1 MRELELKRVV
11 AADFDVR
18 PERLVIPGASLAG
31 RETRQVHDVY
41 FDTEDLRLARW
52 GATLRWRDGDG
63 WTVKIPRPSRA
74 VAVLNRE
81 EVHID
86 GDPTAIPAEAVA
98 LVAPFARNSGLVEV
112 AQLDTDRT
120 VRFWERTDGTVL
132 GELVDD
138 RVVAMTKDGPV
149 CFREIEFELAAEA
162 DAAALE
168 AVAEY
173 LKAGDV
179 AAVPKLVRALGDAA
193 ADSADVVCQPLP
205 KHPSAAEVINAAIAT
220 SVYRLLI
227 HLPAARLGTDSEGV
241 HQARVATRRLRSDLR
256 TFAPLL
262 EKRWAKQL
270 RRELKWLADELGAVR
285 DVDVLDALITSAL
298 DANPEIHPA
307 SGTEIRDHLATQRK
321 EHRNIL
327 LGHLADGRAIEL
339 FDHLVDAAADP
350 RVRPRAHRPASVV
363 ALIPPVQATWA
374 ALRTSVDELGPSPAD
389 AVLHQIRILT
399 KRARYAAEAV
409 APAVGTKATKFAKAG
424 ASVQDCLGDLHD
436 SAVAGAWLEHSA
448 TADLSSRA
456 GFASGQLAQQLHN
469 QAAADVP
476 DWRLG
481 YDKMRRHSRWLDDDS

>member
-1 MRELELKRVV
+1 MRELELKRIV
-11 AADFDVR
+11 AADFDLR

-52 GATLRWRDGDG
+52 GVTLRWRDGDG
-63 WTVKIPRPSRA
+63 WTVKIPRPSRNA
-74 VAVLNRE
+74 AVLNRE

-98 LVAPFARNSGLVEV
+98 LVAPFARSLGLVEV
-112 AQLDTDRT
+112 AQFDTDRT
-120 VRFWERTDGTVL
+120 ARFWKRPDGTIV

-173 LKAGDV
+173 LSAGDV

-193 ADSADVVCQPLP
+193 ADSADVVRPTLP
-205 KHPSAAEVINAAIAT
+205 KHPSAAEVIRSAIAT
-220 SVYRLLI
+220 SVYQLLT
-227 HLPAARLGTDSEGV
+227 HVPAARLGTDPEGV

-262 EKRWAKQL
+262 DKRWAKQL
-270 RRELKWLADELGAVR
+270 RRELQWLADELGAVR
-285 DVDVLDALITSAL
+285 DADVLDALIARAL
-298 DANPEIHPA
+298 DANPEIDPD
-307 SGTEIRDHLATQRK
+307 SGTEIRAHLATQRT

-327 LGHLADGRAIEL
+327 LEHLADRRAIEL

-350 RVRPRAHRPASVV
+350 CVRPRAHRRASVV
-363 ALIPPVQATWA
+363 ALLPPVQATWG
-374 ALRTSVDELGPSPAD
+374 ALRTRVRKLGPSPAD
-389 AVLHQIRILT
+389 TELHQIRILA

-409 APAVGTKATKFAKAG
+409 APAVGTKATKFAKAA

-436 SAVAGAWLEHSA
+436 SAVAAEWLEHAVSA
-448 TADLSSRA
+448 GLSSRA
-456 GFASGQLAQQLHN
+456 GFASGRLAQQLHN
-469 QAAADVP
+469 QAIADLP
-476 DWRLG
+476 DWRLS
-481 YDKMRRHSRWLDDDS
+481 YDKMRRRSRWLDDHK